1 MQAELKHVMQL
12 TLQNPRAAARHLIG
26 WQLSLSTVWL
36 VLALMAVLSALLA
49 TMSLLVAPDQA
60 EPGMVEPT
68 ILAVLQNPL
77 QVAVLQ
83 AVVMV
88 VMAMLAQGVGRM
100 FGGLGNFADALVLIA
115 WTEALLC
122 LLQLAQIVLMV
133 VSPSLATAVGLFG
146 MVLFVWVL
154 SNFIAEMHSFASAG
168 KVLLGMIATL
178 LAISVLMAIAMVGMT
193 G

>member
-1 MQAELKHVMQL
+1 MQAELTHVMQL

-178 LAISVLMAIAMVGMT
+178 LAISVLMAIAVVGMT

>member
-12 TLQNPRAAARHLIG
+12 TVQNPRAAARHLMG
-26 WQLSLSTVWL
+26 WQLPFSAVWL
-36 VLALMAVLSALLA
+36 LIALMAVVSALLSTA
-49 TMSLLVAPDQA
+49 SLLLAPDQA
-60 EPGMVEPT
+60 EPSMIEPS
-68 ILAVLQNPL
+68 ILAMLQNPL

-88 VMAMLAQGVGRM
+88 IMAMLVQGVGRM
-100 FGGLGNFADALVLIA
+100 FGGLGRFADALVLIA

-122 LLQLAQIVLMV
+122 VLQLAQIVLMV
-133 VSPSLATAVGLFG
+133 VSPSLAAALGLFG

-168 KVLLGMIATL
+168 KVLFGIIGTV
-178 LAISVLMAIAMVGMT
+178 LAVSVLIAIALVGMK